1 MDQELRD
8 RIPILN
14 FLFMM
19 EVVLYHCESP
29 SNTLAVNSVDLWCNS
44 FITNFVA
51 LMGGPCM
58 SSFFCVTGFLL
69 FYGMNF
75 HNYGQKLKKRVS
87 GILVPY
93 VLWQMIFLLKSIL
106 QGNHWTILGVVLK
119 VFMLQFWPPLGA
131 FWYLYAVFLL
141 ALISPLFLL
150 LFRNEKIAGFI
161 PPVLIVLLRL
171 WEKYYYINF
180 GYLGNTILYF
190 PAYIIGCYLGNS
202 YDRYSDR
209 ERLRYLLSFI
219 LLGVI
224 FNGVFN
230 DFLTE
235 MTLETFSAALLF
247 LFPVKSWMKNRRVYS
262 LSFLILAI
270 HQSVISVS
278 VYRIRALTAKLIPYV
293 FVSNLTGRI
302 IGILLSIG
310 AAAALRVIMK
320 KFAPK
325 TLNVLTGGRA

>member
-19 EVVLYHCESP
+19 EVILYHCESP
-29 SNTLAVNSVDLWCNS
+29 NNALAINSFDLWCNN
-44 FITNFVA
+44 FITNFVT

-58 SSFFCVTGFLL
+58 SFFFCVTGFLL

-75 HNYGQKLKKRVS
+75 RNYGQKLKKRVS
-87 GILVPY
+87 TILIPY
-93 VLWQMIFLLKSIL
+93 VLWQIIYILKSIL
-106 QGNHWTILGVVLK
+106 QGKRWTFLGAVVK
-119 VFMLQFWPPLGA
+119 VFLLQVWPPLGA

-141 ALISPLFLL
+141 ALISPVFLL
-150 LFRNEKIAGFI
+150 LFRNEKIAGFV
-161 PPVLIVLLRL
+161 PPVLIIALRL
-171 WEKYYYINF
+171 LDKYYRLDF
-180 GYLGNTILYF
+180 GYMGNVILYF

-202 YDRYSDR
+202 YDRYTDR
-209 ERLRYLLSFI
+209 DRLCYLLSYI
-219 LLGVI
+219 VLGI
-224 FNGVFN
+224 TFNGIFKN
-230 DFLTE
+230 FLLE
-235 MTLETFSAALLF
+235 MTLEPFSAVLLF
-247 LFPVKSWMKNRRVYS
+247 LFPVKSWMKNRRIYS

-293 FVSNLTGRI
+293 FVSNLIGRI
-302 IGILLSIG
+302 FGILLSIG
-310 AAAALRVIMK
+310 AAAVLRAIMK
-320 KFAPK
+320 RFAPK